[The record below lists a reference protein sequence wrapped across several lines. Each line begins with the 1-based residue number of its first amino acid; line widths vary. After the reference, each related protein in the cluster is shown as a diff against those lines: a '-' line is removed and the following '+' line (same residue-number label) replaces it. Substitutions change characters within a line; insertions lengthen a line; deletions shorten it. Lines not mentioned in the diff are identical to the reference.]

1 MTRAVNQPVLG
12 WVAPRESPSLNILSS
27 GGDNSR
33 IVLIGRPF
41 AAPYLW
47 IPAHLLPAAPNKAA
61 SSSP

>member
-1 MTRAVNQPVLG
+1 MTITHPCKLPARQERAGLPTGLARSKVVM
-12 WVAPRESPSLNILSS
+12 
-27 GGDNSR
+27 
-33 IVLIGRPF
+33 IGRPF